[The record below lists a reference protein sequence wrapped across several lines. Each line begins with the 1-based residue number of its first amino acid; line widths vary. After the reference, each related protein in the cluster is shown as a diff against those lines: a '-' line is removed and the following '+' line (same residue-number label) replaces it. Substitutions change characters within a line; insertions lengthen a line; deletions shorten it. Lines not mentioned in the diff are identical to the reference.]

1 MVSIIV
7 AKSKNNVIGNNNKLP
22 WNISEDMKRF
32 KELTTGNVVI
42 MGRKTYE
49 SLPEQFRPLPNRLN
63 IVITRNPD
71 YKPNGVM
78 VYDDLQKAI
87 LKAGTNKEIFI
98 IGGGEIYKEGL
109 KFADRLYITEV
120 DGEFEGDTY
129 FPEIS
134 SNWIEM
140 NVVVGDGYRFIDMT
154 YSPCLVN

>member
-1 MVSIIV
+1 MLSIIV

-71 YKPNGVM
+71 FRSEGVLFF
-78 VYDDLQKAI
+78 DDLQKAI
-87 LKAGTNKEIFI
+87 LKTEKNKEIFI
-98 IGGGEIYKEGL
+98 IGYGEIYKEGM

-134 SNWIEM
+134 SDWIEM
-140 NVVVGDGYRFIDMT
+140 NVVDGDGYRFIDMT